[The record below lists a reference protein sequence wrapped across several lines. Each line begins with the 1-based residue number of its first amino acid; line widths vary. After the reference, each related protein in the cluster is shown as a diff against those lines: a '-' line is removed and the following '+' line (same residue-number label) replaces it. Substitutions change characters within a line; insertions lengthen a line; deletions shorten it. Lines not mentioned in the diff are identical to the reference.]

1 MDAIVLAWV
10 VHSFWSC
17 VLHSFKCTMC
27 IPFLLFY
34 VCFSCFHFFGDS
46 FTNFCRRAV
55 IFVCNLIWHSS
66 FTVCT
71 SERVTME
78 LADRTIGLLLT
89 VTSLSIFTYY
99 TFWVIILVSSF
110 SLCLTRYS
118 DHWPVR
124 PMLSYGGLI
133 YAFCLSAIGWY
144 WSFCAQIFSTSRVCN
159 SYSRICWNGT
169 HLLAEHVYWICDAPV
184 QKEEGMIQ
192 PC

>member
-1 MDAIVLAWV
+1 
-10 VHSFWSC
+10 
-17 VLHSFKCTMC
+17 MC

-46 FTNFCRRAV
+46 FTNRCQRAV
-55 IFVCNLIWHSS
+55 TFVCNLMWHSS

-110 SLCLTRYS
+110 FLSVLQDVVTFKTFCYHMGVDICFLSFSHWLILIILCTN
-118 DHWPVR
+118 
-124 PMLSYGGLI
+124 
-133 YAFCLSAIGWY
+133 
-144 WSFCAQIFSTSRVCN
+144 IFYLKSMQFLFP
-159 SYSRICWNGT
+159 Y
-169 HLLAEHVYWICDAPV
+169 LLE
-184 QKEEGMIQ
+184 
-192 PC
+192 